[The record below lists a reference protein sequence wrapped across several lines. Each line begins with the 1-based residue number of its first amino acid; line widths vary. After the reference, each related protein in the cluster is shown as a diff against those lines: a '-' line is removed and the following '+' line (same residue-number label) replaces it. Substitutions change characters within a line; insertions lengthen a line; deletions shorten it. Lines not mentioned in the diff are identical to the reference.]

1 MMPSLELTFSH
12 PKNYFSA
19 SHFLI
24 GFSKCDRLHGHN
36 YRVKVRL
43 QYKQVDL
50 ASSID
55 FRTVNAAI
63 QHELQRLNQ
72 KILLPKDSPE
82 LQIASTLN
90 DKNWKIL
97 VADKEYSFPK
107 EDVRI
112 LGGITQTTAENLA
125 YYFHRKLGSW
135 LQQNYPN
142 MVTILDVTIV
152 ENRGNQ
158 AKYSAPI

>member
-1 MMPSLELTFSH
+1 MMPSLELIFSH

-36 YRVKVRL
+36 YQVEVRL
-43 QYKQVDL
+43 QYTHIDL

-55 FRTVNAAI
+55 FRLVNAAI
-63 QHELQRLNQ
+63 RHEVQLLNQ
-72 KILLPKDSPE
+72 KILLPEESPK
-82 LQIASTLN
+82 LKISSTLN
-90 DKNWKIL
+90 GKNWQII

-107 EDVRI
+107 KDVCI
-112 LGGITQTTAENLA
+112 LKGIVQTTAENLA
-125 YYFHRKLGSW
+125 YYFHRRLGSW

-142 MVTILDVTIV
+142 LVTNLNITII

-158 AKYSAPI
+158 AKYSASI

>member
-1 MMPSLELTFSH
+1 MMPSLELIFSH
-12 PKNYFSA
+12 PKNSFSA

-43 QYKQVDL
+43 QYTHVDL

-55 FRTVNAAI
+55 FRSVNAAI
-63 QHELQRLNQ
+63 QHEMQLLNQ
-72 KILLPKDSPE
+72 KILLPKDSPK
-82 LQIASTLN
+82 LQIKSTLKG
-90 DKNWKIL
+90 KNWQIY

-112 LGGITQTTAENLA
+112 LDGIVQTTAENLA
-125 YYFHRKLGSW
+125 YYFHNKLGLW

-158 AKYSAPI
+158 AKFSASI

>member
-1 MMPSLELTFSH
+1 MMPSLELIFSH
-12 PKNYFSA
+12 PKNFFSA

-43 QYKQVDL
+43 QYTQVDL

-63 QHELQRLNQ
+63 QHEMQLLNQ
-72 KILLPKDSPE
+72 KILLPEESPK
-82 LQIASTLN
+82 LQIVSTLK
-90 DKNWKIL
+90 DKNWHIF

-112 LGGITQTTAENLA
+112 LKGIVQTTTENLA
-125 YYFHRKLGSW
+125 YYLHRKFSSW

-142 MVTILDVTIV
+142 VVTILDITVV